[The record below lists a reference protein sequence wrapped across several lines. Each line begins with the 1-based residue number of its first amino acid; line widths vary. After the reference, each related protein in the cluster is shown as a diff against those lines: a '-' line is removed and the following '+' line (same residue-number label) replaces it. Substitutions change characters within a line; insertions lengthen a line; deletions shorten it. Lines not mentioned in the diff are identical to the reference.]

1 MSVRLAV
8 ILYRNEQGIVVPPQ
22 VLATDNNGSTYVMF
36 RATAGATPANVPAVP
51 GQAIT
56 QGVEVQGLQA
66 ARVRDQL
73 TKLKDRAF
81 GAPGSD
87 PITA

>member
-36 RATAGATPANVPAVP
+36 RATADTAPAKIPVVP
-51 GQAIT
+51 GRAIT
-56 QGVEVQGLQA
+56 EGIEVQGLQA
-66 ARVRDQL
+66 GYVL
-73 TKLKDRAF
+73 
-81 GAPGSD
+81 AP
-87 PITA
+87 

>member
-8 ILYRNEQGIVVPPQ
+8 ILYRNEHGIVVPPQ

-66 ARVRDQL
+66 GYVL
-73 TKLKDRAF
+73 
-81 GAPGSD
+81 AP
-87 PITA
+87 